1 MNETIT
7 PSLDK
12 NYLQTGAEPFF
23 IADKDGNAHILR
35 PADHNPI
42 KETN

>member
-1 MNETIT
+1 MEHIE
-7 PSLDK
+7 LDPTK
-12 NYLQTGAEPFF
+12 NYLNEEPFF

-35 PADHNPI
+35 PADFDPL